1 MLCRI
6 LTELKLLHNE
16 VGVVV
21 LSAGVGNDVV
31 GWVLLA
37 LCVALVNAGSGITAL
52 YVLLTAIAYVL
63 FLVYAVRPGFLWI
76 LKRTGSIQNGPTQGI
91 VALTILLTLASSFF
105 TGIIGIH
112 PIFGAFVVGLICPH
126 DGGFAIKL
134 AEKVE
139 DLVGVLFL
147 PLYFALSGLNTNIGL
162 LDSGITWA
170 YVIGVIAVAFFGKI
184 VGGTIAARLT
194 KMVWRESLTVG
205 VLMSCKG
212 LVELI
217 VLVSSSFIGS
227 RIVWTNVIAEYRTQ
241 RQDSQST
248 DVHNFC
254 RYGACHNICHNS
266 TGDGPIPSMVSEED
280 GCLEARRD

>member
-6 LTELKLLHNE
+6 LTELKLLHND
-16 VGVVV
+16 VGIVV

-37 LCVALVNAGSGITAL
+37 LCVALVNAGSGIVAL
-52 YVLLTAIAYVL
+52 YVLLTAVAYVL

-76 LKRTGSIQNGPTQGI
+76 LRRTGSIQNGPTQGI
-91 VALTILLTLASSFF
+91 VALTLLLTLASSFF

-112 PIFGAFVVGLICPH
+112 PIFGGFVVGLICPH

-134 AEKVE
+134 TEKVE

-162 LDSGITWA
+162 LDDGITWA

-217 VLVSSSFIGS
+217 VLVSNTFMGDRNFWS
-227 RIVWTNVIAEYRTQ
+227 NVIAEYRT
-241 RQDSQST
+241 
-248 DVHNFC
+248 
-254 RYGACHNICHNS
+254 
-266 TGDGPIPSMVSEED
+266 
-280 GCLEARRD
+280 